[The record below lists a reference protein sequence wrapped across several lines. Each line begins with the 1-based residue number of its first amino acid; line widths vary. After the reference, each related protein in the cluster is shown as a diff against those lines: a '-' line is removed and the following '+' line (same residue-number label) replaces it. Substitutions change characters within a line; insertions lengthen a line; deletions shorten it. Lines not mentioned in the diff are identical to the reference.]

1 MWEGSRLCVC
11 MNVHVQDATGS
22 LGPELGSVQACA
34 TSALSVKGN
43 MTLPPAVLP
52 TGTKRKEMGRVEG
65 TEWKDC
71 LSPHTTTTTTTT
83 AKKLEK

>member
-22 LGPELGSVQACA
+22 LGLELGSVQACT
-34 TSALSVKGN
+34 TSALSVKRS
-43 MTLPPAVLP
+43 MTCPPAVLP
-52 TGTKRKEMGRVEG
+52 PGTKRKEMGRVEG
-65 TEWKDC
+65 KEWKDC
-71 LSPHTTTTTTTT
+71 LNPHTTTTTTT